1 MTPVRKFLQFTA
13 PLSPASSSRSQWRAV
28 VLYTGIVVFAAARV
42 PLALPGAAR
51 QAAEQVGWQTA
62 PFIAMSMVLLGL
74 AVLAYL
80 LVRRGSLNPAGMLLI
95 ALLLVEGAC
104 YLLPNWNLPR
114 GWIELWVGV
123 VLSSLLFG
131 SRGSRITTLIV
142 LILITLGS
150 FRKFGTLDADGQ
162 TERLVVFLTSALWT
176 LALAGV
182 LGVAARAIQG
192 TAQPG
197 HPQDPL
203 ELLIGTSEE
212 LARGLYARTELD
224 SFLVQAANSI
234 RQRFQSM
241 HHVEIFLTKPDSPRV
256 ALRAATGM
264 VGQQLLA
271 QGYEVEIGGLSAVG
285 RVTLTKTP
293 LLIPDYRR
301 DRIRRPHPLLPE
313 TRSELAIPLVANNEV
328 IGALDVQSS
337 RAHAFEA
344 QDTVVLQA
352 VASQLAIVIDGLQ
365 LYETSQRDL
374 REKQALS
381 QQTQTNLRE
390 IERLNYLL
398 TGRAWAEYLRLE
410 SESAAMTLD
419 LDTGQLQSEAE
430 WTATLQQAVDQ
441 RQVITSSAQRKRVVA
456 MPITVRNEIIGAMEF
471 ELKAED
477 DLPEDALDLVTAVGL
492 RLGLALENRRLF
504 DETQRVAQR
513 EALVNDIGADLQS
526 ATGVDAIIQR
536 AARHLHDALAAQQVT
551 IRLGTIPS
559 DQKEQ
564 AVQGEARP

>member
-441 RQVITSSAQRKRVVA
+441 RQVITSSAQGKRVVA

>member
-1 MTPVRKFLQFTA
+1 MTLVRKFLQFAA
-13 PLSPASSSRSQWRAV
+13 PLSPASSPRSQWRTV
-28 VLYTGIVVFAAARV
+28 VLYTGIVVLAAARL
-42 PLALPGAAR
+42 PLVLPGATR
-51 QAAEQVGWQTA
+51 QAAQQIGWQTA
-62 PFIAMSMVLLGL
+62 PFIAMNMVLLGL
-74 AVLAYL
+74 AVLAYW
-80 LVRRGSLNPAGMLLI
+80 LVRRGSVKPAGMILVI
-95 ALLLVEGAC
+95 LLLFEGAC
-104 YLLPNWNLPR
+104 YLLENWNLPR
-114 GWIELWVGV
+114 GWIELWIGV
-123 VLSSLLFG
+123 VLGSLLIGAWG
-131 SRGSRITTLIV
+131 SRVTTLIV
-142 LILITLGS
+142 LALITVGS
-150 FRKFGTLDADGQ
+150 FRTFGSLDADGQ
-162 TERLVVFLTSALWT
+162 IERLVVFLPSALWT
-176 LALAGV
+176 LALTGIV
-182 LGVAARAIQG
+182 GVAVRAIQG
-192 TAQPG
+192 AAQPG
-197 HPQDPL
+197 HAQDPL

-241 HHVEIFLTKPDSPRV
+241 HHVEIFLTKPDSPKV

-313 TRSELAIPLVANNEV
+313 TRSELAIPLVANSEV
-328 IGALDVQSS
+328 IGALDIQST
-337 RAHAFEA
+337 RPHAFETR
-344 QDTVVLQA
+344 DTVVLQA
-352 VASQLAIVIDGLQ
+352 IANQLAVVIDGLQ

-374 REKQALS
+374 REKQALA
-381 QQTQTNLRE
+381 QQAQTNLRE

-410 SESAAMTLD
+410 SESAALTLD

-441 RQVITSSAQRKRVVA
+441 RQVITSTVQGQRVVS

-471 ELKAED
+471 ELKSED
-477 DLPEDALDLVTAVGL
+477 ELPEDALDLVAAVGL

-536 AARHLHDALAAQQVT
+536 AARHLHDALGAQQVT
-551 IRLGTIPS
+551 IRLGTVPA

>member
-1 MTPVRKFLQFTA
+1 M
-13 PLSPASSSRSQWRAV
+13 
-28 VLYTGIVVFAAARV
+28 LYTGIVVFVAARLPMV
-42 PLALPGAAR
+42 LPGAAR
-51 QAAEQVGWQTA
+51 QSAQQIGWQTA
-62 PFIAMSMVLLGL
+62 PFIAMSVVLVGL
-74 AVLAYL
+74 ALLVYW
-80 LVRRGSLNPAGMLLI
+80 LVRRGKLNPAGALLI
-95 ALLLVEGAC
+95 ALLLFEGGC
-104 YLLPNWNLPR
+104 YLLQNWDLPR
-114 GWIELWVGV
+114 GWIELWIGV
-123 VLSSLLFG
+123 VLGSLLVG
-131 SRGSRITTLIV
+131 ARGSRVTALTAIV
-142 LILITLGS
+142 LITIGS
-150 FRKFGTLDADGQ
+150 FHTFGSLDSDGQ
-162 TERLVVFLTSALWT
+162 IERLVVFLPSALWT
-176 LALAGV
+176 LALAGIV
-182 LGVAARAIQG
+182 SVTARAIPG
-192 TAQPG
+192 AAQSG
-197 HPQDPL
+197 HSQDPL

-271 QGYEVEIGGLSAVG
+271 QGHEVEIGGLSAVG

-328 IGALDVQSS
+328 IGALDVQSP

-344 QDTVVLQA
+344 KDTVVLQA
-352 VASQLAIVIDGLQ
+352 IANQLAIVIDGLQ
-365 LYETSQRDL
+365 LYQTSQRDL

-398 TGRAWAEYLRLE
+398 TGRAWSEYLRLE
-410 SESAAMTLD
+410 SESAAITFD
-419 LDTGQLQSEAE
+419 LDTGEFQSGAE

-441 RQVITSSAQRKRVVA
+441 RQVITSAAQGKRLVA
-456 MPITVRNEIIGAMEF
+456 MPIMVRNEIIGAMEF

-477 DLPEDALDLVTAVGL
+477 DLLEDALGLVAAVGL
-492 RLGLALENRRLF
+492 RLGSALENRRLF

-536 AARHLHDALAAQQVT
+536 AARHLYDALAAQQVT

-559 DQKEQ
+559 DQKEM